1 MAFNVDTMKG
11 RRNWAYATLGSV
23 AALVIANKARKNR
36 NAPPVRNC
44 QNRQMANPDMDVM
57 SDFNLSI
64 IKSAHFLPLGT
75 PALESLTFRP
85 INHQFLLDLN

>member
-57 SDFNLSI
+57 SDFNLCEVGTLFAFGNPGPRVDDISPNQSLI
-64 IKSAHFLPLGT
+64 SA
-75 PALESLTFRP
+75 
-85 INHQFLLDLN
+85 